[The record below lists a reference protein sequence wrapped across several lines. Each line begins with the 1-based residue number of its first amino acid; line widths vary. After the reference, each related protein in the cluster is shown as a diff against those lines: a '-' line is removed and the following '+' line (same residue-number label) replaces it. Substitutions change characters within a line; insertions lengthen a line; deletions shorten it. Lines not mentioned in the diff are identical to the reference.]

1 MLRTRG
7 VNAVNVKQGRGDADA
22 MGEVSMG
29 DGGGAGGSDGGN
41 GGDGSEIGAAEHLAR
56 QLARVRSKFG
66 MDPAATR
73 LSLKDAWK
81 DAWLSPT
88 VIEGDEAEFI
98 DAVADCLG
106 AGLPLEAALTCWD
119 TGELARDADDEEDEN
134 TDLTAAYVPH
144 VSMGRRLLVR

>member
-1 MLRTRG
+1 MLRTRE
-7 VNAVNVKQGRGDADA
+7 VNAVNVNEGQGDAVA
-22 MGEVSMG
+22 RGEVFMVE
-29 DGGGAGGSDGGN
+29 GGGERESEGGN
-41 GGDGSEIGAAEHLAR
+41 GGEGSEIGPAEHLAR

-73 LSLKDAWK
+73 RSFK

-88 VIEGDEAEFI
+88 VLEEDEAEFI

-119 TGELARDADDEEDEN
+119 TGELALAADEEEDEP
-134 TDLTAAYVPH
+134 TDMTAQYVPH
-144 VSMGRRLLVR
+144 VSAGRRLLIR

>member
-1 MLRTRG
+1 MLRTRE
-7 VNAVNVKQGRGDADA
+7 VNAVNVNQGQRDVDAR
-22 MGEVSMG
+22 GEVSMA
-29 DGGGAGGSDGGN
+29 DGGERGSEGGN
-41 GGDGSEIGAAEHLAR
+41 GGDSSEIGAAEHLAR

-73 LSLKDAWK
+73 RSFKDAWV
-81 DAWLSPT
+81 SPT
-88 VIEGDEAEFI
+88 VLEEDEAEFI

-119 TGELARDADDEEDEN
+119 TGELARDASDDEDET
-134 TDLTAAYVPH
+134 TDVIAPYVPH